1 MKLPGQA
8 SVGGRVWSEQQQA
21 IFKAF
26 REPAGNVLVRA
37 RAGCAKTT
45 TSLEGVKQA
54 PERRI
59 LVAAFNKTIADE
71 ANARLSGQDR
81 VRAKTLHALGMG
93 YIKSAWGPVEVDANG
108 RGWELVNPYTSATQE
123 IKTALKNTHTKVR
136 ELNPWADTVEDIER
150 IAVLYDLLPGDDAWV
165 KGWSEALFYDA
176 VLEILKAAEEPT
188 EAIDFADM
196 IFLPLRKG
204 MVYPSY
210 ELVVVDEAQDMTRP
224 QLEIARRA
232 VVKDGRIFVVGDDRQ
247 AIYGFR
253 GADSGALDRL
263 KDQLNAVEY
272 GLKTTYRCG
281 RAIVERAR
289 EYVPDFEAAPTV
301 EEGVVRNCLPS
312 EMIET
317 ATPGDFVLSRLNAP
331 LMGVAL
337 GLIRRGVRARIRG
350 REIGKGLVEI
360 VKKLRVQRVSEL
372 GDELEKYTAREM
384 AKLSKRDPH
393 LARTKIAQLMD
404 NVDTINTLAETVTS
418 VEELTRKLEMLFND
432 EAGAASVMCSTVH
445 KAKGLEADR
454 VWVLEDTFKRGGIEE
469 ENCKYV
475 AYTRARRELVLVTTQ
490 VSQQVSIEDQEI
502 RAMFDGLR
510 EHIKEVEQ

>member
-1 MKLPGQA
+1 MRLPGQVNPA
-8 SVGGRVWSEQQQA
+8 GRVWSEQQQA

-59 LVAAFNKTIADE
+59 LVAAFNKLIADE
-71 ANARLSGQDR
+71 ANARLVGQDR
-81 VRAKTLHALGMG
+81 VKAKTLHALGMG
-93 YIKSAWGPVEVDANG
+93 YIKSAWGPVEVDNNG
-108 RGWELVNPYTSATQE
+108 RGWELVNSYTTASQE
-123 IKTALKNTHTKVR
+123 IKTALKATHTKVR
-136 ELNPWADTVEDIER
+136 ELNPWADTVEDVER
-150 IAVLYDLLPGDDAWV
+150 LAVLYDLLPGDEAWV
-165 KGWSEALFYDA
+165 KGWSEGLFYDT
-176 VLEILKAAEEPT
+176 VLEILKAAEEYS
-188 EAIDFADM
+188 EVIDFADM

-232 VVKDGRIFVVGDDRQ
+232 TVKDGRMFIVGDDRQ

-263 KDQLNAVEY
+263 KEQLNAVEL

-360 VKKLRVQRVSEL
+360 VKKLRVQRIGEVAVEMERYVAKEMGKL
-372 GDELEKYTAREM
+372 G
-384 AKLSKRDPH
+384 KRDPH

-404 NVDTINTLAETVTS
+404 NADTINTLAETVGS
-418 VEELTRKLEMLFND
+418 VEELTRKLDMLFND
-432 EAGAASVMCSTVH
+432 ETGAASVMCSTVH

-454 VWVLEDTFKRGGIEE
+454 VWVLEDTLKRGGQEE
-469 ENCKYV
+469 LNICYV
-475 AYTRARRELVLVTTQ
+475 AYTRARKELCL
-490 VSQQVSIEDQEI
+490 VSINKPMEE
-502 RAMFDGLR
+502 L
-510 EHIKEVEQ
+510 EEVSRDSQATIEQAN

>member
-1 MKLPGQA
+1 MRMPGQA
-8 SVGGRVWSEQQQA
+8 APVGRVWSDQQQA

-26 REPAGNVLVRA
+26 REPAGHVLVRA

-59 LVAAFNKTIADE
+59 LVAAFNKLIADE
-71 ANARLSGQDR
+71 ANARLVGQDR
-81 VRAKTLHALGMG
+81 VKAKTLHALGMG
-93 YIKSAWGPVEVDANG
+93 YIKSAWGPVEVDNNG
-108 RGWELVNPYTSATQE
+108 RGWDLVNPYTSATQE
-123 IKTALKNTHTKVR
+123 IKTALKNTHIKVR

-165 KGWSEALFYDA
+165 KGWNEGVFYDT

-188 EAIDFADM
+188 DVIDFADM
-196 IFLPLRKG
+196 IYLPLRKG
-204 MVYPSY
+204 LVYPSY
-210 ELVVVDEAQDMTRP
+210 ELVVIDEAQDMTRP

-232 VVKDGRIFVVGDDRQ
+232 TTKDGRIFIVGDDRQ

-263 KDQLNAVEY
+263 KEQLQATEL

-301 EEGVVRNCLPS
+301 EEGVVRYCPPS
-312 EMIET
+312 EMEQY
-317 ATPGDFVLSRLNAP
+317 AVPGDFVLSRVNAP

-350 REIGKGLVEI
+350 REIGKGLVDI
-360 VKKLRVQRVSEL
+360 VKRLRVQRIEEVAGEL
-372 GDELEKYTAREM
+372 DRYHSKEM
-384 AKLSKRDPH
+384 TKLLKRDPH
-393 LARTKIAQLMD
+393 LAKTKLAQLQD
-404 NVDTINTLAETVTS
+404 NVDTINTLAETVGS
-418 VEELTRKLEMLFND
+418 VEELTRKLDMLFND
-432 EAGAASVMCSTVH
+432 EAGAASVMCSTIH

-454 VWVLEDTFKRGGIEE
+454 VWVLEDTLKRGGQEE
-469 ENCKYV
+469 LNICYV
-475 AYTRARRELVLVTTQ
+475 AYTRARKELCL
-490 VSQQVSIEDQEI
+490 VSINKPMEE
-502 RAMFDGLR
+502 L
-510 EHIKEVEQ
+510 EEVTRDSQAIIEQAN